1 MHEGSMR
8 AMIYRSPGILELGDI
23 DRPAIRDPRDAI
35 IRVTMSSICTSD
47 LHIRA
52 GAVPRAV
59 PGIAVGHEFIGVVES
74 VGAEVRNVRTGERVA
89 VNCET
94 YCGSCY
100 FCRRGWVNN
109 CADPTG
115 GWSLGCRIDGGQ
127 AEMARVPF
135 ADNCLTPIPD
145 GVSDEAALLTGD
157 LLSTGYWAADIGEVK
172 EGEVVAVVGAGP
184 TGLCCAM
191 MSRARGAGTIVLI
204 DPDRVRLAFALEH
217 GYCDVAI
224 DPAAGEPESAIR
236 DLTDGRGADVV
247 IEAAGGEDSFR
258 TAWIVARPNAIVV
271 VVAMYERDQT
281 LPLPEMY
288 GKNLVFKTGG
298 VDGSHCAEIVRM
310 IENGEIDATP
320 LLTHKFQFDDI
331 EKAYRLFSERR
342 DGVMKV
348 AIKM

>member
-1 MHEGSMR
+1 MK
-8 AMIYRSPGILELGDI
+8 AMIYRGPGILEPGRI
-23 DRPAIRDPRDAI
+23 DRPVINDPKDAI
-35 IRVTMSSICTSD
+35 VRVTLCSICTSD

-52 GAVPRAV
+52 GAVPRAM
-59 PGIAVGHEFIGVVES
+59 PGIAVGHEFVGIVES
-74 VGAEVRNVRTGERVA
+74 VGDEVRNVKKGDRVA

-94 YCGSCY
+94 YCGKCF

-109 CADPTG
+109 CTDPAG

-127 AEMARVPF
+127 AEMARIPF

-145 GVSDEAALLTGD
+145 TVSDETALLTGD
-157 LLSTGYWAADIGEVK
+157 LLSTGYWAADIGSVG
-172 EGEVVAVVGAGP
+172 EGDAVAIAGAGP

-191 MSRARGAGTIVLI
+191 MSRARGAETIVLI
-204 DPDRVRLAFALEH
+204 DPDRQRLSFALDH
-217 GYCDVAI
+217 GYGDIAI
-224 DPAAGEPESAIR
+224 DPTTDDSATTIKN
-236 DLTDGRGADVV
+236 LTEGRGADVV

-258 TAWIVARPNAIVV
+258 TAWTVARPNAVVV
-271 VVAMYERDQT
+271 VVAMYERNQI

-298 VDGSHCAEIVRM
+298 VDGSHCSEIMKM

-320 LLTHKFQFDDI
+320 LLTHTFQFDNI
-331 EKAYRLFSERR
+331 ENAYRLFSERR
-342 DGVMKV
+342 DGVMKI